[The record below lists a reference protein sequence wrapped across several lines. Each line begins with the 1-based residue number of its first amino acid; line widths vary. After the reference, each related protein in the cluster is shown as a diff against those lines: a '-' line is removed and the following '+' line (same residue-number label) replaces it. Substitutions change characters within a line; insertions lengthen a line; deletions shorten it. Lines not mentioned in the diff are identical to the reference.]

1 MNNFDL
7 KKYLKEGKLHENNE
21 YKESINITPQ
31 QKSDFINQIK
41 SFMEDED
48 FDTAMGNAGSILGRI
63 LTNDEAEFIEDV
75 EDFGYDPSEVED
87 YAEDLVGNLNRGKLN
102 ENKDTLSQLIMLLSN
117 AIPLADDLME
127 DENVGEMYDFAE
139 LSQQLENFVDD
150 LKNYLAEGKLHENEM
165 ESDIVSF
172 LRSNKNELLQTL
184 ASKFNWDEDGM
195 EEYSGMDI
203 EMADEGVAG
212 LGEGGL
218 DFSFDENKVADEFGD
233 ASTFEIEVAGK
244 PVYGISYN
252 F

>member
-1 MNNFDL
+1 MANNFDL
-7 KKYLKEGKLHENNE
+7 KKYLKEGKLH
-21 YKESINITPQ
+21 
-31 QKSDFINQIK
+31 
-41 SFMEDED
+41 
-48 FDTAMGNAGSILGRI
+48 
-63 LTNDEAEFIEDV
+63 
-75 EDFGYDPSEVED
+75 
-87 YAEDLVGNLNRGKLN
+87 